1 MYWKQR
7 RSLAQS
13 LSSMQ
18 AGYIEVFLRVGVG
31 VVVDKEEEREEVGR
45 R

>member
-1 MYWKQR
+1 MH
-7 RSLAQS
+7 
-13 LSSMQ
+13 
-18 AGYIEVFLRVGVG
+18 AGYIEVFLRGGVGV

>member
-13 LSSMQ
+13 LSSTQ
-18 AGYIEVFLRVGVG
+18 AGYIEVFLRGG
-31 VVVDKEEEREEVGR
+31 GGEVDREEETWEVGR